1 MRSASRSTVTV
12 RVSTVVPAAPEA
24 VWRRLRDIARH
35 VEWMQD
41 AVEIEFEGR
50 QREGV
55 GARFVCVTRVG
66 PIRLADR
73 MEVTEWIENEAIRV
87 RHSGVVAGVGEFR
100 LTPLPSSAGHGV
112 RTGFSWTESL
122 SFPVWLGGRLGAVLA
137 RPALR
142 RIWRRNLSV
151 FSQQWA
157 EGA

>member
-1 MRSASRSTVTV
+1 MTV

-24 VWRRLRDIARH
+24 VWSRLRDIARH

-41 AVEIEFEGR
+41 AVEIDFQGQ

-55 GARFVCVTRVG
+55 GVRFVCVTRIG

-87 RHSGVVAGVGEFR
+87 RHSGVVAGIGEFR
-100 LTPLPSSAGHGV
+100 LTALPRSAGPGV
-112 RTGFSWTESL
+112 RTDFSWTETL
-122 SFPVWLGGRLGAVLA
+122 SFPIWLGGWLGAALA
-137 RPALR
+137 RPVLT

-151 FSQQWA
+151 FAQQCA
-157 EGA
+157 EGT